1 MKQRK
6 KLKAME
12 RKRDTEE
19 RKRNKYKSNNQ
30 ITCDK
35 MEITFINGHQNSL
48 WEKSL
53 ENQILEKKH
62 IQT

>member
-30 ITCDK
+30 ITCEK
-35 MEITFINGHQNSL
+35 MEITLLMDTKTVFGRKVWKI
-48 WEKSL
+48 KY
-53 ENQILEKKH
+53 
-62 IQT
+62 